1 MIKKITHQLL
11 CHLATLDIIDL
22 PIEDDPEDEIQSLEI
37 EFNALN
43 FI

>member
-22 PIEDDPEDEIQSLEI
+22 PIEYEIQLLEI